1 MTRVVYAIYL
11 GIIAIILSFTEL
23 SYIEKGVCML
33 VTVCIL
39 ELFQL
44 VSINEKLDK
53 WK

>member
-39 ELFQL
+39 GLFQL